1 MRHSDQVPSVSGV
14 LLLDKP
20 SGISSNAALGKAKA
34 LLGIR
39 KAGHTGNL
47 DPIATGLLP
56 ICLGQATKVAGYFLD
71 ADKRY
76 RTCIRLGV
84 STDTGDREGTILER
98 RPVNVSASAIEQT
111 LAEFVGTLSQVPPMY
126 SALKMNGQPL
136 YKYARKGL
144 EVERKPRQVE
154 VYEIKM
160 LQLTDV
166 HLEIELSCSHGFYVR
181 VLAHDLGERLGC
193 AGHVESLR
201 RLQVGALSID
211 DSCTLEEIAAIE
223 PVEARQQLLIPGDRT
238 LQHLPL
244 ISLSV
249 DAAFHLCRGQAVRAE
264 NLPPAGQVRLY
275 EKSAG
280 FLGIG
285 RSLGDGRVAPKR
297 LFNNVPAS

>member
-1 MRHSDQVPSVSGV
+1 MIHSHAAASASGV

-20 SGISSNAALGKAKA
+20 GGITSNAALGKTKA

-76 RTCIRLGV
+76 RTGIQFGA
-84 STDTGDREGTILER
+84 STATGDCEGAILER
-98 RPVNVSASAIEQT
+98 KPVNVSASAVEQT
-111 LAEFVGTLSQVPPMY
+111 LADFVGMLSQVPPMY

-144 EVERKPRQVE
+144 QIERKPRQVE
-154 VYEIKM
+154 VYGIKM
-160 LQLTDV
+160 LQLTEAY
-166 HLEIELSCSHGFYVR
+166 LEIELSCSHGFYVR
-181 VLAHDLGERLGC
+181 VLAHEIGERLGC
-193 AGHVESLR
+193 GGHVKSLR
-201 RLQVGALSID
+201 RLQVGALKIE
-211 DSCTLEEIAAIE
+211 DSCTLEQIEAIE
-223 PVEARQQLLIPGDRT
+223 PVAARQRLLIPGDQT
-238 LQHLPL
+238 LAHLPA
-244 ISLSV
+244 ISLSA
-249 DAAFHLCRGQAVRAE
+249 DAAFYLCRGQAVRAG
-264 NLPPAGQVRLY
+264 NLPPSGQVRLY

-297 LFNNVPAS
+297 LFSSVQAN